1 MTTETTIEMSLAII
15 ARKAV
20 LCSKTVV
27 KAVLSSKK
35 VVKIKPQLAEL
46 GLATDRQKCTHI
58 YMRTHMLEQ
67 CPCFNFL

>member
-46 GLATDRQKCTHI
+46 GLATDKTEMHTHI
-58 YMRTHMLEQ
+58 HAHTHARTMSL
-67 CPCFNFL
+67 L